1 MNKVFITSFI
11 VGFLG
16 LSVLGGYFGGSLQ
29 KPEPINLGTAS
40 NQTFIGSIFPI
51 GTSTLNHEIGT
62 TSESGDRVFFRQQVA
77 YGTSTSVDIYDE
89 LKVGRSATTT
99 ITEGT
104 ITTTDLTVTGT
115 CTGCSGAS
123 TADLQDAYNNSAAD
137 ATILS
142 ADGKELV
149 YIIADTTDPGHFLIS
164 AASQGYLGLGVGST
178 TNGVW
183 HGYGALGI
191 GTTSPGGG
199 LAVNA
204 TSTVLSGIAYVLD
217 HLKTS
222 FLIAT
227 STTASSTLPE
237 LTSTNITTAG
247 LRVTGDL
254 NVDNGTSTLQGATFG
269 GLFTTNGINVSTGD
283 LLLTAGV
290 LKISSTGT
298 STNAGTEAVNSTTGT
313 STNAGNLEITKNL
326 RVGSVTHTVAS
337 STNVGT
343 TTITADCAFD
353 ITDAVMDRDGGLIF
367 KNCESGEFGAIRI
380 MNPRHE
386 AGADHQLNLI
396 GVADSNG
403 EYGSSSLFN
412 SIWIDK
418 TAGSTSTPGYICQG
432 YYNILTFT
440 IASSTDNQGL
450 IAVLD
455 PTRCYGY

>member
-1 MNKVFITSFI
+1 MTILQILAGGLIGLLGT
-11 VGFLG
+11 LG
-16 LSVLGGYFGGSLQ
+16 LLSTAPTNQ
-29 KPEPINLGTAS
+29 NNLGTSAGQLIS
-40 NQTFIGSIFPI
+40 YTHNQYPI
-51 GTSTLNHEIGT
+51 VDQEDLGT
-62 TSESGDRVFFRQQVA
+62 TTPSNKRYDGFFYNIQV
-77 YGTSTSVDIYDE
+77 D
-89 LKVGRSATTT
+89 
-99 ITEGT
+99 
-104 ITTTDLTVTGT
+104 GT
-115 CTGCSGAS
+115 CTGCSAGS
-123 TADLQDAYNNSAAD
+123 TADFQDTYNNSAVD

-149 YIIADTTDPGHFLIS
+149 YIIADTTDPAEFVIS
-164 AASQGYLGLGVGST
+164 AQDQGSLQLNVGST

-183 HGYGALGI
+183 HGYGGLGI

-254 NVDNGTSTLQGATFG
+254 NVDNGTSTLQGATFA
-269 GLFTTNGINVSTGD
+269 GLFTTNGINISSGD
-283 LLLTAGV
+283 LLLAGV

-353 ITDAVMDRDGGLIF
+353 ITDAIMDRDAGLII
-367 KNCESGEFGAIRI
+367 KNCENGEFGAIRI
-380 MNPRHE
+380 DNPRHE

-396 GVADSNG
+396 GIADANG
-403 EYGSSSLFN
+403 EYGSSSIFN
-412 SIWIDK
+412 SIRIDK
-418 TAGSTSTPGYICQG
+418 TAGSTTTPGYICQG
-432 YYNILTFT
+432 YYNIITFT
-440 IASSTDNQGL
+440 IASSTDNQGQVV
-450 IAVLD
+450 IFD

>member
-1 MNKVFITSFI
+1 MNKIFITSFI

-40 NQTFIGSIFPI
+40 NQTFIGSIYPI

-89 LKVGRSATTT
+89 LRVGRSATTT

-115 CTGCSGAS
+115 CTGCSAGAS
-123 TADLQDAYNNSAAD
+123 TDFQDAYNNSSAD

-149 YIIADTTDPGHFLIS
+149 YIIADTTDPAEFVIS
-164 AASQGYLGLGVGST
+164 AQSQGSLQLAIGST

-204 TSTVLSGIAYVLD
+204 TSTILSGPAYILD
-217 HLKTS
+217 HLRTS
-222 FLIAT
+222 YLIAT
-227 STTASSTLPE
+227 STENSTFGGALDVTEGASSTF
-237 LTSTNITTAG
+237 SGGIYADG
-247 LRVTGDL
+247 L
-254 NVDNGTSTLQGATFG
+254 SSSQG
-269 GLFTTNGINVSTGD
+269 LVVSTGD
-283 LLLTAGV
+283 ALFEGV
-290 LKISSTGT
+290 IKVSSTGT

-353 ITDAVMDRDGGLIF
+353 ITDAIMDRDAGLII
-367 KNCESGEFGAIRI
+367 KNCENGEFGAIRI
-380 MNPRHE
+380 DNPRHE

-396 GVADSNG
+396 GIADANG
-403 EYGSSSLFN
+403 EYGSSSIFN
-412 SIWIDK
+412 SIRIDK
-418 TAGSTSTPGYICQG
+418 TAGSTTTPGYICQG
-432 YYNILTFT
+432 YYNIITFT
-440 IASSTDNQGL
+440 IASSTDNQGQVV
-450 IAVLD
+450 IFD